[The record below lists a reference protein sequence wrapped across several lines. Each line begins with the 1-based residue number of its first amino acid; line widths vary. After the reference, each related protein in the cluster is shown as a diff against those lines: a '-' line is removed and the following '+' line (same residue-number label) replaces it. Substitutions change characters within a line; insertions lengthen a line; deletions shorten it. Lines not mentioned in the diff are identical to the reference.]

1 MRKILFGV
9 PQESILG
16 PLLFN
21 IFLCDLFYMMSDT
34 DFASY
39 ADDNTPYVSADTIDE
54 VIKRLETASVKLFK
68 WFADN
73 QMKANQDKC
82 HLIVSKNEN
91 ISMHIGPFEIK
102 NTNCEKLLGIKVDS
116 RLNFNEHLDGII
128 KKASRKINA
137 LYRITPFMNISKRR
151 ILMNSFFNSQFNYCP
166 LVWMFHSRSIN
177 NKTNRLHERALRIVY
192 NDFKSSF
199 KNLLEKDGTVSI
211 HVSNLQKLAR
221 EMFKISK
228 NFSVPLMS
236 ELFHQKVNHYD
247 LQNSYEFSI
256 PNVHRVFHGQASITY
271 LGPLIW
277 QLVPSE
283 LKDFNTVS
291 AFRVAIRK
299 SKPNKCPR
307 RKCWIYLNYL
317 FGINN
322 RCRVECE
329 VFLPGFLV
337 EGFFVNGCLVFLKC
351 FIFIFIFLIF
361 KFVFVAV
368 NFCPI
373 ILVDIN

>member
-1 MRKILFGV
+1 
-9 PQESILG
+9 
-16 PLLFN
+16 
-21 IFLCDLFYMMSDT
+21 MMSDT

-137 LYRITPFMNISKRR
+137 LSRITPFMNISKRR

-177 NKTNRLHERALRIVY
+177 NKINRLHERVLRIVY
-192 NDFKSSF
+192 NDFKYSF
-199 KNLLEKDGTVSI
+199 K
-211 HVSNLQKLAR
+211 
-221 EMFKISK
+221 
-228 NFSVPLMS
+228 
-236 ELFHQKVNHYD
+236 
-247 LQNSYEFSI
+247 
-256 PNVHRVFHGQASITY
+256 
-271 LGPLIW
+271 
-277 QLVPSE
+277 
-283 LKDFNTVS
+283 
-291 AFRVAIRK
+291 
-299 SKPNKCPR
+299 
-307 RKCWIYLNYL
+307 
-317 FGINN
+317 
-322 RCRVECE
+322 
-329 VFLPGFLV
+329 
-337 EGFFVNGCLVFLKC
+337 FF
-351 FIFIFIFLIF
+351 
-361 KFVFVAV
+361 
-368 NFCPI
+368 
-373 ILVDIN
+373 